1 MSVPRVAS
9 SFQERKLERK
19 PREKKKKNF
28 FSFNGK
34 SGVFKTL
41 CLGATSVPAALR
53 EAQLKLPNPKA
64 LRHLCYKPK
73 FGADTEPRHGH
84 SAGTRQ
90 PREARSAF
98 CPLQEVFIFPA
109 LVFCMLWNADAWF

>member
-9 SFQERKLERK
+9 SFQERKLQRK
-19 PREKKKKNF
+19 PREKKNNNF

-53 EAQLKLPNPKA
+53 EAQLKLPNPEA
-64 LRHLCYKPK
+64 LGRLCYKP
-73 FGADTEPRHGH
+73 DTESRHGH
-84 SAGTRQ
+84 GASTRQ
-90 PREARSAF
+90 PWDGRSVF
-98 CPLQEVFIFPA
+98 CPLQEVLLFPA
-109 LVFCMLWNADAWF
+109 LAFCMLWNAGACF